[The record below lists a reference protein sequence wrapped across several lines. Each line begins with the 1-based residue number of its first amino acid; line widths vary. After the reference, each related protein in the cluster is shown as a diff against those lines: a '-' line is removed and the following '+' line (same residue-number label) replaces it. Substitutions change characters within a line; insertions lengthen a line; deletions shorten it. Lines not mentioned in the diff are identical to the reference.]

1 MTQLLKGAP
10 VAQAIYAE
18 IAEALPRLRARG
30 IAPKLCM
37 VRVDGDEGS
46 AAYAGSIARQ
56 CEKRGIA
63 EESVVLPKDTGEEAL
78 LARLGAANADAS
90 LHGVLLMRPLPRG
103 MDDARVRNAVAPG
116 KDVDGI
122 ADASLA
128 GVFTGGET
136 GFAPC
141 TAEACM
147 ALLAHYGV
155 EIAGKRAVVIGRS
168 LVIGR
173 PVAMLLLR
181 ANATVTV
188 CHTKTADI
196 AAVAREADILIA
208 AAGKAGMVDTAYTN
222 PKQIIVDVGTNVD
235 QNGNLCGDVDY
246 SSVYGAAGA
255 LSPVPGGVGAVT
267 TAVLLRHVVRAAEN
281 SLR

>member
-1 MTQLLKGAP
+1 
-10 VAQAIYAE
+10 
-18 IAEALPRLRARG
+18 
-30 IAPKLCM
+30 
-37 VRVDGDEGS
+37 
-46 AAYAGSIARQ
+46 
-56 CEKRGIA
+56 
-63 EESVVLPKDTGEEAL
+63 
-78 LARLGAANADAS
+78 
-90 LHGVLLMRPLPRG
+90 
-103 MDDARVRNAVAPG
+103 
-116 KDVDGI
+116 
-122 ADASLA
+122 
-128 GVFTGGET
+128 
-136 GFAPC
+136 
-141 TAEACM
+141 M